1 MFGGL
6 RVGPE
11 LGRCGRRN
19 DMERPVS
26 MAGLVMNSGYEWD
39 ISYYP
44 MKHAMTM
51 DMVIDMVIHYP
62 N

>member
-1 MFGGL
+1 
-6 RVGPE
+6 
-11 LGRCGRRN
+11 
-19 DMERPVS
+19 MERPVS